1 MPATGSNF
9 VQLCIIGLFVIAE
22 AAIISCVAL
31 MIIGIIKLVK
41 WRKRDG

>member
-1 MPATGSNF
+1 MAASDGNF

-22 AAIISCVAL
+22 AAIFSCVAL

-41 WRKRDG
+41 WRKRNG